1 MVYFDTLFKV
11 AMLSA
16 AIALAGCGGGGSSNT
31 SNTNTGGTGST
42 GGTGTISMPVYT
54 AGVYKPEAE
63 YKNFC
68 AKPRSGIDPYTR
80 QAYPDKAGSAEHEKM
95 WLRSWSNR
103 TYLWYNELP
112 DIHPVGYGVVNY
124 FDLLKTDAVTDS
136 GVAKD
141 QYHYSENTAEYQ
153 QESIGGVVAG
163 YGINW
168 QVGSL
173 RPPRQLKVATVEPG
187 SPAANAGVQRGDS
200 VRFINNIDFVN
211 DNTEAGINT
220 LNTALV
226 DLVAGASFR
235 FTFER
240 VNGSSFTA
248 NLRSAEV
255 ATTPV
260 QNVKVLDNAGTK
272 VGYLQFNSHIA
283 IAQPQLIAAVELFAQ
298 QNVSELVVDLRYN
311 GGGLLALASQ
321 FAYMVSGDSII
332 QQRFFEQTQF
342 NDKYPNT
349 NAVTGDALQPMPF
362 YSLEI
367 DYQQGRFTSK
377 SLPSL
382 LLNRVFVLTSDDT
395 CSASEAFINGLRGI
409 DLEVIQIGGK
419 TCGKPYGFYPTENC
433 GNTYFSIQFSGVNAK
448 GFGDYADGF
457 TPRPAPVF
465 AADVKGCPAQDD
477 LTQPL
482 GNPNEAMLNTALY
495 YAANNSCPLSAVAI
509 QPHSTTIQHLS
520 DGLAIKWPDKRQR
533 QFLLNNRINQPI
545 R

>member
-1 MVYFDTLFKV
+1 MLYFDTLFKV

-54 AGVYKPEAE
+54 AGVYKPEAD

-80 QAYPDKAGSAEHEKM
+80 QAYPDKAGSAEYEKM

-124 FDLLKTDAVTDS
+124 FNLLKTNATTDS
-136 GVAKD
+136 GVLKD
-141 QYHYSENTAEYQ
+141 QFHGARLTTDYQ
-153 QESIGGVVAG
+153 KETTSGVESG
-163 YGINW
+163 YGIHW
-168 QVGSL
+168 QFGSAT
-173 RPPRQLKVATVEPG
+173 PPRQLTVTFVEPA
-187 SPAANAGVQRGDS
+187 SPAANAGVQRGDR
-200 VRFINNIDFVN
+200 VRFIDGVDFINDGSQAGVDILNNALFPATTGQAHQFVFGR
-211 DNTEAGINT
+211 TTGAGIT
-220 LNTALV
+220 V
-226 DLVAGASFR
+226 
-235 FTFER
+235 
-240 VNGSSFTA
+240 
-248 NLRSAEV
+248 NLRSTDV

-283 IAQPQLIAAVELFAQ
+283 IAQPQLIAAVKLFAQ

-321 FAYMVSGDSII
+321 FAYMVSGDNII
-332 QQRFFEQTQF
+332 QDRYFERTLF

-349 NAVTGDALQPMPF
+349 DPVTGDALQPMPF